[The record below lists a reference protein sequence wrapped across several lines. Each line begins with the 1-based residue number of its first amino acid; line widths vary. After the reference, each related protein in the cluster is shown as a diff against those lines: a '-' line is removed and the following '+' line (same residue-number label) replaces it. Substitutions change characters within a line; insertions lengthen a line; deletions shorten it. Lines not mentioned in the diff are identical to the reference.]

1 MDVELDGELDCKESW
16 VPKNLCLWNMVLEK
30 SFESPLDCTE
40 MQPVH
45 PKGDQFSIF
54 IGRTDAEAEILI
66 LSPPDVKN
74 WLIGKT
80 LMLGKIEG
88 GRRRGWQR
96 IRWLDGITDSM
107 DMDLGGLRELMIG
120 RPGVLRF
127 MGLQRDG
134 HHWETEL
141 NCTELIRTSILFQF
155 LFPFRLLQS
164 TEQSSLCY
172 Q

>member
-88 GRRRGWQR
+88 GRRTGWHR
-96 IRWLDGITDSM
+96 MRWLDDITDLMELCLSK
-107 DMDLGGLRELMIG
+107 LRELVMD
-120 RPGVLRF
+120 REAWRAVST
-127 MGLQRDG
+127 GLQRVRYD
-134 HHWETEL
+134 WATEL
-141 NCTELIRTSILFQF
+141 NWTDYWVLAGLRLFYNWSN
-155 LFPFRLLQS
+155 LRHV
-164 TEQSSLCY
+164 
-172 Q
+172 